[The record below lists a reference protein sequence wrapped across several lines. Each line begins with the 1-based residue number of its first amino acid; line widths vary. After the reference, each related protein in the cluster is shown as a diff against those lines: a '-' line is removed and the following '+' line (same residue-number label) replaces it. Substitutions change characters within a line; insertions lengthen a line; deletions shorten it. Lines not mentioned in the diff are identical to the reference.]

1 MSSPVT
7 YDTVVAART
16 RAADEILATP
26 DLLAAYEARGGLADD
41 LRGISGAGHRA
52 EVLSQTQSSAQ
63 AAGGASTE
71 DLLTAFTALQKE
83 YGAVMAVVQAVR
95 LDLIKAQAPADV
107 VKAIEK
113 ILVNEAEVLIKPVK
127 GADGKPVVGKDGKP
141 KKAAVKSLSQEA
153 LRAEIARDAR
163 GLLDLSGAH
172 AALDKRKVDKARL
185 TALLDAAGGL
195 SGKLADRT
203 STKGGGKTVTTNLH
217 DAVIEQKQL
226 WAACYRI
233 LAALGRADTRAA
245 SLLTEAASE
254 RPAKKK
260 SK

>member
-1 MSSPVT
+1 MAPPIT

-16 RAADEILATP
+16 RAADEILSTP
-26 DLLAAYEARGGLADD
+26 DLLSAYEARGGLADD
-41 LRGISGAGHRA
+41 LRGIAGAGHRA
-52 EVLSQTQSSAQ
+52 EVLSQAQGSAQ
-63 AAGGASTE
+63 AAGEASTE
-71 DLLTAFTALQKE
+71 ELLTAFTALQKE
-83 YGAVMAVVQAVR
+83 YGAVMAVVQAAR

-113 ILVNEAEVLIKPVK
+113 ILVNEAEVRVLPVK
-127 GADGKPVVGKDGKP
+127 GEDGKPVVGKDGKV
-141 KKAAVKSLSQEA
+141 KKAAVKSASQEA

-163 GLLDLSGAH
+163 GLLDLAGAH

-185 TALLDAAGGL
+185 TALRDAAEGL

-203 STKGGGKTVTTNLH
+203 STKGGGKKATGSLH
-217 DAVIEQKQL
+217 DAVTEQKQL
-226 WAACYRI
+226 WGACYRI

-245 SLLTEAASE
+245 ALLTEAASE

-260 SK
+260 GK